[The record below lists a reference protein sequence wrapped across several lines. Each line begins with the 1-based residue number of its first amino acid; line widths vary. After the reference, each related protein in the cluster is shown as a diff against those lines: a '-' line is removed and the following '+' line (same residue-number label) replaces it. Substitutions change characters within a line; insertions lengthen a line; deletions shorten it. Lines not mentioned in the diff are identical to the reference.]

1 LTLFT
6 LLIVMALERVV
17 VKSKTFHITTLAQ
30 HYFSFITR
38 LLQKK
43 NIQQPKYQL
52 GVIAT
57 MLLVAGFPSLV
68 VWMLVVYLPAILV
81 FFLYLILLWVCL
93 GCPVTRQT
101 YKRYLQAANKENFE
115 ACSLYSE
122 QFGNKG
128 GDLSNV
134 GKQLVLVN
142 YRQYASVIIFFVLL
156 GLPGMVFYSLCKEWY
171 FLQTSKIHN
180 DDAHNSQNA
189 QCNIDYSEAILE
201 PQSDNGHI
209 TQHSVNEPASER
221 LNEHHDGANDTQKVL
236 FILDWMPARVTAF
249 GFLLVG
255 HFSRGLPV
263 WLETFANVKLNAY
276 DVLAKVAKASEDLP
290 TSENPHL
297 QEPLQMVKLVKRNII
312 FFLMV
317 ISVMTLVG
325 VVS

>member
-1 LTLFT
+1 
-6 LLIVMALERVV
+6 MALERVV
-17 VKSKTFHITTLAQ
+17 VKSKSFHITTLAQ
-30 HYFSFITR
+30 KYFSFIAQFLPTSKTGESEN
-38 LLQKK
+38 QY
-43 NIQQPKYQL
+43 NGI
-52 GVIAT
+52 VT
-57 MLLVAGFPSLV
+57 TVLVAGLPSLG
-68 VWMLVVYLPAILV
+68 VWVLVAYMPAILV
-81 FFLYLILLWVCL
+81 FFLYLLLLWVCL

-101 YKRYLQAANKENFE
+101 YKRYLQAANREDFE

-142 YRQYASVIIFFVLL
+142 YRHYASVIIFFVIL

-171 FLQTSKIHN
+171 FLQVNKTATQ
-180 DDAHNSQNA
+180 DLETSQNVDSNNGA
-189 QCNIDYSEAILE
+189 SDIALEGENNSNDPKKEAVAEQLINSTDQV
-201 PQSDNGHI
+201 P
-209 TQHSVNEPASER
+209 NEYAAST
-221 LNEHHDGANDTQKVL
+221 NDIQKVM
-236 FILDWMPARVTAF
+236 FILDWLPSRITAF

-263 WLETFANVKLNAY
+263 WLETFANVNLNAY
-276 DVLAKVAKASEDLP
+276 DVLAKVAKASEDL
-290 TSENPHL
+290 SSLENPQL